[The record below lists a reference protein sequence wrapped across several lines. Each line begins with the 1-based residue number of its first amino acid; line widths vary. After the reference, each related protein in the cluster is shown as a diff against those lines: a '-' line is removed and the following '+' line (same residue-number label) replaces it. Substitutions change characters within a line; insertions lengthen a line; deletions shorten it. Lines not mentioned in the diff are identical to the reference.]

1 MKLVRLF
8 LLILVALVAV
18 AMPALADAGAA
29 PADPISDL
37 IAHHAGLALAI
48 GFVVFLGKDF
58 VRDWLARD
66 AAAKLADSDPKND
79 GLARLEQSAA
89 QTIDKVPNPF
99 RK

>member
-1 MKLVRLF
+1 MKLVRLS

-18 AMPALADAGAA
+18 SMPALADGGA

-37 IAHHAGLALAI
+37 IAKHAGLAMAI
-48 GFVVFLGKDF
+48 GFVIFLGKDF

-66 AAAKLADSDPKND
+66 GAAKLSDADPKND
-79 GLARLEQSAA
+79 ALGRLEQSAA